1 MRPSLFHLLLEG
13 LGRGVSSKKAV
24 IGTRSASANLCNL
37 SMLILLM
44 PRSYFCTC

>member
-24 IGTRSASANLCNL
+24 IGTLRASASRCNF
-37 SMLILLM
+37 STLILLM